1 MPDGKLMMQKWA
13 HYFRNEIPQQGDI
26 LSEEWKVKNDQAWKA
41 AICQPGARRS
51 DLWVGELMSWYVYWF
66 MSLFVYKYP
75 IVGGVLHPPVAMG
88 FLS

>member
-1 MPDGKLMMQKWA
+1 
-13 HYFRNEIPQQGDI
+13 
-26 LSEEWKVKNDQAWKA
+26 
-41 AICQPGARRS
+41 
-51 DLWVGELMSWYVYWF
+51 

>member
-41 AICQPGARRS
+41 AICQPGAIAQ
-51 DLWVGELMSWYVYWF
+51 WF
-66 MSLFVYKYP
+66 MSWGVDELICLLVYEF
-75 IVGGVLHPPVAMG
+75 IGL
-88 FLS
+88 